1 MKRKRIYENNIKRRP
16 HPQGTPTL
24 DVFDGRGF
32 VACLV
37 GVALSNS
44 GCGCSLVGACA
55 RQSF

>member
-1 MKRKRIYENNIKRRP
+1 MIIIKNRP

-37 GVALSNS
+37 GVAFSNS
-44 GCGCSLVGACA
+44 GCGCCLVGACLFDTHIQKA
-55 RQSF
+55 